1 MFTNITERTITGII
15 FSFQKQKKTPRRTFS
30 EGQITRRM
38 NPTRNARPPEK
49 FALEKFTV
57 SAVKF
62 AEQFRNYRQQNLLKK
77 RLSVVFARL

>member
-1 MFTNITERTITGII
+1 
-15 FSFQKQKKTPRRTFS
+15 
-30 EGQITRRM
+30 M

-62 AEQFRNYRQQNLLKK
+62 AEHIRSYRQQNLLK
-77 RLSVVFARL
+77 RLSVVFARFWYPQ